1 MKKNLILKNFFIYFS
16 ALIVFLIMFF
26 PLYGLILTSIQPE
39 NIIRSRN
46 LSFFPTEII
55 FTHFAEVLKPNH
67 ISNIYEGINIEQ
79 DVFIASIK
87 LDKVQKI

>member
-39 NIIRSRN
+39 NMKAAI
-46 LSFFPTEII
+46 
-55 FTHFAEVLKPNH
+55 KPGLNK
-67 ISNIYEGINIEQ
+67 G
-79 DVFIASIK
+79 K
-87 LDKVQKI
+87 MM

>member
-26 PLYGLILTSIQPE
+26 PLYVVILTIIQPE

-55 FTHFAEVLKPNH
+55 FTHFAEVFKPKNKF
-67 ISNIYEGINIEQ
+67 
-79 DVFIASIK
+79 D
-87 LDKVQKI
+87 